1 MKKTLSLILSLL
13 CVVPFS
19 GCTTYARIKDA
30 TDHEEGRL
38 VMKDGTEYIGRV
50 KMPNF
55 GTKKIRMKTN
65 DGHKIKVKNTEVSIW
80 GGMEEN
86 KYR

>member
-1 MKKTLSLILSLL
+1 MKKNLNLTLFSLCASIIVLL
-13 CVVPFS
+13 S
-19 GCTTYARIKDA
+19 GCTTYALIKDA

-65 DGHKIKVKNTEVSIW
+65 DGRKIKVKIQ
-80 GGMEEN
+80 M
-86 KYR
+86 